1 MNHVRVASLF
11 PKPKTKP
18 RRKTTIPKALREQVW
33 LKTMKKS
40 FDGKCPVVWCTNTIN
55 AFDFQ
60 CGHNIPESKGGKT
73 TLENLIP
80 LCGRCNVSMGD
91 RYTIDEWNAKFSEPV
106 PRPPWWSRFVCG
118 QRSKEGRDAL
128 ASGRVPALR

>member
-11 PKPKTKP
+11 PKPKAKP
-18 RRKTTIPKALREQVW
+18 KRKATIPKALREQVW
-33 LKTMKKS
+33 IKTMNKT
-40 FDGKCPVVWCTNTIN
+40 FEAKCPVVWCTNTIN

-73 TLENLIP
+73 TLDNLIP

-91 RYTIDEWNAKFSEPV
+91 RYTIDEWNATFRADPL
-106 PRPPWWSRFVCG
+106 PRSGWRRYVCG
-118 QRSKEGRDAL
+118 QRSKEGSVL
-128 ASGRVPALR
+128 ASGRVPASR